1 MPLHHSSNGGGI
13 TLNAP
18 PPFFEWRGHKKV
30 KNNYVQCMSK
40 KVAIKFKPRAA
51 TTDTTF
57 TRYYTILHIK
67 MQDSEEQDQVHI
79 HKHL

>member
-1 MPLHHSSNGGGI
+1 M
-13 TLNAP
+13 
-18 PPFFEWRGHKKV
+18 
-30 KNNYVQCMSK
+30 YVK
-40 KVAIKFKPRAA
+40 KVAIKIKQRAA